1 VKLWRSTLVF
11 SAMTFLSRISGY
23 ARDLVQSS
31 VFGVSWKTD
40 AFLIAYRI
48 PNFLRRIFAEGSF
61 AQAFVPVFT
70 QMRQRGDDAAVK
82 DLLDHV
88 AGALC
93 GVVLVVTAIGML
105 AAPLIAA
112 LFAPGSIDEPE
123 KFELISSLL
132 RITFPYL
139 WFVSLTALAA
149 GVLNSM
155 HRFALPAVT
164 PVLFNL
170 AAIAAAIWLS
180 PHLSV
185 PIAALAWGVVGAG
198 VLQLAV
204 QWGALAKLGV
214 LPRLRLN
221 LKHEGVR
228 RVFKL
233 MIPTIFG
240 SSVAQINLLVGTV
253 FASLLATGSQT
264 WLYLSDRLLEFP
276 QGMFGVALGTVL
288 LPTLARRFSADDHEG
303 FSGTIDWG
311 LRMALLVSVPA
322 SLGLFVLAEPINATL
337 YQHGQFT
344 AYDTHMAALSLAGL
358 ALGLPAFMIAKV
370 LAPAFYARQDTRTP
384 VRAAVFTVIVNVILC
399 AAIVAP
405 LWWYRIEGAHAGIAL
420 ATALAGTVN
429 AWLLWRY
436 VRRQNLYTRKPGWA
450 RFVLRIAAASLA
462 MIALLLAARQT
473 VGPWSALTTTA
484 RVVHLTWTIASG
496 AAIYGLVLVALGLRR
511 HHLREH

>member
-1 VKLWRSTLVF
+1 MRLWRSTLVF
-11 SAMTFLSRISGY
+11 SAMTLLSRVSGY

-31 VFGVSWKTD
+31 VFGVSWRTD

-93 GVVLVVTAIGML
+93 GVVLVVTALGML

-123 KFELISSLL
+123 KFALITSLL

-170 AAIAAAIWLS
+170 AAIAAAIWLA

-204 QWGALAKLGV
+204 QWGALARLGV
-214 LPRLRLN
+214 LPRLRFDLR
-221 LKHEGVR
+221 HEGVR

-240 SSVAQINLLVGTV
+240 SSVAQINLLVGTM

-276 QGMFGVALGTVL
+276 QGIFGVALGTVI
-288 LPTLARRFSADDHEG
+288 LPSLSRRVGDADHAG
-303 FSGTIDWG
+303 FSTTLDWG
-311 LRMALLVSVPA
+311 LRMAVLVSVPA
-322 SLGLFVLAEPINATL
+322 CLGLFVLAQPITATL

-344 AYDTHMAALSLAGL
+344 AYDTRMAALSLAAL
-358 ALGLPAFMIAKV
+358 ALGLPAFMVAKV
-370 LAPAFYARQDTRTP
+370 LAPAFYARQDTKTP
-384 VRAAVFTVIVNVILC
+384 VRAAVITVMVNTVLC
-399 AAIVAP
+399 AGIVWP
-405 LWWYRIEGAHAGIAL
+405 LLSHRVEGAHAGIAL

-436 VRRQNLYTRKPGWA
+436 VRAQALYTRQPGWA
-450 RFVLRIAAASLA
+450 RFALGIAAASVA
-462 MIALLLAARQT
+462 MVALLVTAKHA
-473 VGPWSALTTTA
+473 VGPWSALPTTA
-484 RVVHLTWTIASG
+484 RVVHLVWTIGAG
-496 AAIYGLVLVALGLRR
+496 AAVYGLTLVAFGLRPR
-511 HHLREH
+511 HLRH